1 MAAQQ
6 KLEAEELHREV
17 LQRSRQIEMQCSQV
31 FQDLLNVDKI
41 TPVIHMNSKE
51 S

>member
-1 MAAQQ
+1 VAAQQ
-6 KLEAEELHREV
+6 KLEVEELHREI